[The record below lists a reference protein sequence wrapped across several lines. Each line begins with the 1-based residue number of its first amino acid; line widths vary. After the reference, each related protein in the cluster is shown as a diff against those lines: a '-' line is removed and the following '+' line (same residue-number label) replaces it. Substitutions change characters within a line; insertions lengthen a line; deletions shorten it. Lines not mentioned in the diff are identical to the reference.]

1 MFLKKSRPIF
11 LIDKYAYKNFRY
23 IYPDKKI
30 SNFNNEKKRKMF
42 TKKNNKEKL
51 TNNLSIFFLFLI
63 NKYKANKRERI
74 RVIGENAITD
84 DCVLLYTNN
93 MVKTKLSL
101 TRNFIKNYLHFIQ

>member
-11 LIDKYAYKNFRY
+11 LIDKYAYKNFKY

-30 SNFNNEKKRKMF
+30 SNLDNEKKRKIL
-42 TKKNNKEKL
+42 TEKNIKEKFI
-51 TNNLSIFFLFLI
+51 NSLSIFFLFLI
-63 NKYKANKRERI
+63 NKYNANKRERI
-74 RVIGENAITD
+74 KVIGENATTD

-101 TRNFIKNYLHFIQ
+101 TRNFIKYYLHFIQ